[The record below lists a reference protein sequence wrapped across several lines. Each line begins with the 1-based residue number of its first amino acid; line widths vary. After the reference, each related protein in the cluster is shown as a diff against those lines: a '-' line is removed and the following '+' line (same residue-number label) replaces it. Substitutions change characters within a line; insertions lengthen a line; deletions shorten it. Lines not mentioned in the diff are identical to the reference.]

1 MSNNNTYTTTIF
13 LNDEQAVNRLNA
25 LQASVE
31 KYRKAKQQALL
42 DGDDKAFKT
51 ANKQI
56 KECEKEMKA
65 LSTTAQNVDRVLN
78 NLSTTAVNDIK
89 NTIRAINKEL
99 NSGAV
104 QRGTKEWDYFQRK
117 LKECRT
123 ELRNIQNESA
133 VAENG
138 SFFKKTVDFLNYNWG
153 AITQIIS
160 SLTALTFTIR
170 QATTAYAGM
179 EEAMADVR
187 KYTGQTAEEVRR
199 MNEDFKAMD
208 TRTSREEL
216 NELAGAAGRLGI
228 QGTEAIEQFVDG
240 ADKINVALGDDLG
253 EGAVDKIG
261 KLATMFGEDDKKG
274 LRGAMLATGS
284 AINDLAQSS
293 SANAGYIVDFTA
305 DLSGV
310 AIQAGM
316 TQQQLMGLASAL
328 DQNMQEEATSAT
340 VFSQLITKMYQEP
353 ARFAKIAGMEV
364 EKFSKM
370 MKENANEGL
379 LTFLEAMRS
388 RGGFDAM
395 APWFQEMQLDGTR
408 AVGVLSAVAS
418 HLDQVREAQDIAN
431 KSYELGTSVLNE
443 YNVQNNTVQAGVDKA
458 KKQFMDLTIQLGEK
472 LLPVVKY
479 TITSGSLLVKSLSAI
494 VSFTLKHINVIVTL
508 TAVIGTYI
516 TIQKASIVVDKLK
529 VLWTGKIV
537 TSLKLLYT
545 TMLKNPYLAVGA
557 SVLTLIAAYKDWRNS
572 IVEVSK
578 VQQDL
583 QDVNRLAEE
592 QIAAEKRQ
600 LEDLYVRATN
610 KAAAD
615 NERKYAIEQ
624 LNKISPEYLGFLNSE
639 NINTQAAKK
648 AIDAYTKSLLL
659 NAKAKELNSKLDDL
673 EKRKNEAQNSDY
685 TRWYDGFQTAV
696 NNIADKIERTRNGI
710 RSLFSEGSFK
720 AGWNDK
726 TSLNGY
732 ALNTAE
738 AALIRYDIAMSN
750 LNEEERILRNEL
762 KKTNEQLFET
772 NSLYQKA
779 AESAESVNISGNST
793 GKTTKQLKEEEKQR
807 KKLERERKKA
817 EEEALKAR
825 KNEDK
830 KIIAELNLQLATLDY
845 LYGNGLVSYRTYLQR
860 RETLQLNSLDK
871 RKKLWGEESNEA
883 KMLADDEIN
892 VRKKTFESLR
902 KLDEQQIEQERIAKE
917 ARINAMFYDSS
928 SEVYMNNEAVDEAL
942 FRNDMDALDKRLAL
956 YKVGTEEWLAVKA
969 EMDEKGQMHQYDL
982 QERFNERLLQMRKD
996 YLNQGNEMEE
1006 QIELQW
1012 LEKFHEK
1019 GLMSEE
1025 EYLQARLAIRAR
1037 YAATPLTQDEAT
1049 TQMAVSSL
1057 VTAQTNAGKKPDYA
1071 TDGADMGV
1079 SAVSSIFMIVEY
1091 RKKVNEELKKL
1102 YGEDYQNSAAYD
1114 EAKKLNNLAMLN
1126 EIVEA
1131 SKVAYN
1137 SINNIL
1143 SAASAY
1149 SQACSDYEVAKI
1161 QANYDKQIEAA
1172 GNNSAKREKLEKER
1186 DKKITEAKNK
1196 ANKKAMAIE
1205 IAQALATTAMNA
1217 LSAYG
1222 AVLQPSQPWTV
1233 PLAYVAAAAATAA
1246 GMLQVAT
1253 IKKQHQ
1259 AEAAGYYEGGFT
1271 GSGDYRKEAGVVHA
1285 GEFVANHN
1293 AVNNPQLLPVLQLID
1308 QAQRNNTVASLSAAD
1323 VSRAIGAG
1331 GTAVVAPVVNVN
1343 TDNEE
1348 LNRVIA
1354 DVTMVIDSLNAILS
1368 AGIKA
1373 DVSLDGDN
1381 GLDAQY
1387 RKYKR
1392 LKG

>member
-187 KYTGQTAEEVRR
+187 KYTGQTAEEVRQ

-208 TRTSREEL
+208 TRTSREAL

-395 APWFQEMQLDGTR
+395 APLFQELQLDGTR
-408 AVGVLSAVAS
+408 AVGVLSSVAS
-418 HLDQVREAQDIAN
+418 HLDQVREAQEIAN
-431 KSYELGTSVLNE
+431 KSYDEGTSVLNE
-443 YNVQNNTVQAGVDKA
+443 FNEQNNTVQAGVDKA
-458 KKQFMDLTIQLGEK
+458 KKQFQDLTIKLGEK

-479 TITSGSLLVKSLSAI
+479 TITSGGLLVKSLSVI
-494 VSFTLKHINVIVTL
+494 VGFVTKHINVITTL
-508 TAVIGTYI
+508 VGAIGTYI
-516 TIQKASIVVDKLK
+516 AIQKASIVIDKLK
-529 VLWTGKIV
+529 VLWTGKIL
-537 TSLKLLYT
+537 TALKALYV
-545 TMLKNPYLAVGA
+545 TMLKNPYFTVTAAVF
-557 SVLTLIAAYKDWRNS
+557 TLIAAYKDWINS
-572 IVEVSK
+572 TEK
-578 VQQDL
+578 VNQAQLDL
-583 QDVNRLAEE
+583 QEVNKKAIDLISSEKNQLDELYR
-592 QIAAEKRQ
+592 AATAKASA
-600 LEDLYVRATN
+600 DAVRKN
-610 KAAAD
+610 
-615 NERKYAIEQ
+615 AIEQ
-624 LNKISPEYLGFLNSE
+624 LNQISPEYLGWLNSE

-648 AIDAYTKSLLL
+648 AIDAYTQSILL
-659 NAKAKELNSKLDDL
+659 NAKAKELSAKLDDIN
-673 EKRKNEAQNSDY
+673 KKKDDAKNKDY
-685 TRWYDGFQTAV
+685 SKWYDGFQTAV
-696 NNIADKIERTRNGI
+696 NNIADMIERTRNGL
-710 RSLFSEGSFK
+710 RTLFSEGSFN
-720 AGWNDK
+720 AGWNEK
-726 TSLNGY
+726 TSLDGY
-732 ALNTAE
+732 ALNTAS
-738 AALIRYDIAMSN
+738 AALTRYNNTMSELN
-750 LNEEERILRNEL
+750 NEEKILRQE
-762 KKTNEQLFET
+762 FR
-772 NSLYQKA
+772 
-779 AESAESVNISGNST
+779 
-793 GKTTKQLKEEEKQR
+793 KTTEEALKNKAELDKTIDSQKKATNTSKSSISDKQLKEEEKQR
-807 KKLERERKKA
+807 KKIEEGKEKAAQEDLKRRKKENK
-817 EEEALKAR
+817 EE
-825 KNEDK
+825 
-830 KIIAELNLQLATLDY
+830 IANLNLQLTTLDY
-845 LYGNGLVSYRTYLQR
+845 LYGNGLISYRTYIQ
-860 RETLQLNSLDK
+860 EKEKIQLDSLK
-871 RKKLWGEESNEA
+871 RRKKIWGEESNEA
-883 KMLADDEIN
+883 KMLADDELRIKQQADDKL
-892 VRKKTFESLR
+892 KKID
-902 KLDEQQIEQERIAKE
+902 LDIIERERLKKE
-917 ARINAMFYDSS
+917 AMLNAMFYSKDSDIYQD
-928 SEVYMNNEAVDEAL
+928 ENALNEAL
-942 FRNDMDALDKRLAL
+942 FQNEMDSLDKRIKLE
-956 YKVGTEEWLAVKA
+956 KKGTEEWLALKG
-969 EMDEKGQMHQYDL
+969 EMEEKENEHQYDL
-982 QERFNERLLQMRKD
+982 QAKHDEKLLEMRKE
-996 YLNQGNEMEE
+996 YLNQGGEME
-1006 QIELQW
+1006 QDIEMKW
-1012 LEKFHEK
+1012 LEKFHKE
-1019 GLMSEE
+1019 GLLSEE
-1025 EYLQARLAIRAR
+1025 EYQQAKFAIRER
-1037 YAATPLTQDEAT
+1037 YATTPISKDEKIKQTAT
-1049 TQMAVSSL
+1049 SSL
-1057 VTAQTNAGKKPDYA
+1057 NIAETNAGAKPEYI
-1071 TDGADMGV
+1071 TDGSDMGLT
-1079 SAVSSIFMIVEY
+1079 AIASISKVVEY
-1091 RKKVNEELKKL
+1091 RKKVNEQLKEL
-1102 YGEDYQNSAAYD
+1102 YGEDYENSAAYN
-1114 EAKKLNNLAMLN
+1114 EAKKMNNQMMFD
-1126 EIVEA
+1126 EIVNIA
-1131 SKVAYN
+1131 SVAYS
-1137 SINNIL
+1137 SINTIVN
-1143 SAASAY
+1143 AASAY
-1149 SQACSDYEVAKI
+1149 AKASSDYEVAKI

-1222 AVLQPSQPWTV
+1222 AVLRPSQPWTV

-1271 GSGDYRKEAGVVHA
+1271 GPGDYRKEAGVVHA
-1285 GEFVANHN
+1285 GEFVANHK
-1293 AVNNPQLLPVLQLID
+1293 AVNNPQLLPALQLID
-1308 QAQRNNTVASLSAAD
+1308 QAQRNNTIASLTAAD

-1331 GTAVVAPVVNVN
+1331 STAIVAPVVNVT
-1343 TDNEE
+1343 TDNDE
-1348 LNRVIA
+1348 LNRAIN
-1354 DVTMVIDSLNAILS
+1354 DVANVVDSLNAIL
-1368 AGIKA
+1368 ATGIRA
-1373 DVSLDGDN
+1373 EVSIDGEN
-1381 GLDAQY
+1381 GLDKQY

-1392 LKG
+1392 IKG

>member
-395 APWFQEMQLDGTR
+395 APLFQEMQLDGTR

-443 YNVQNNTVQAGVDKA
+443 YNVQDNTVQAGVDKA

-592 QIAAEKRQ
+592 QIAAEKKTAWRP
-600 LEDLYVRATN
+600 LC
-610 KAAAD
+610 
-615 NERKYAIEQ
+615 
-624 LNKISPEYLGFLNSE
+624 
-639 NINTQAAKK
+639 
-648 AIDAYTKSLLL
+648 KS
-659 NAKAKELNSKLDDL
+659 N
-673 EKRKNEAQNSDY
+673 
-685 TRWYDGFQTAV
+685 
-696 NNIADKIERTRNGI
+696 
-710 RSLFSEGSFK
+710 
-720 AGWNDK
+720 
-726 TSLNGY
+726 
-732 ALNTAE
+732 
-738 AALIRYDIAMSN
+738 
-750 LNEEERILRNEL
+750 
-762 KKTNEQLFET
+762 
-772 NSLYQKA
+772 
-779 AESAESVNISGNST
+779 
-793 GKTTKQLKEEEKQR
+793 
-807 KKLERERKKA
+807 
-817 EEEALKAR
+817 
-825 KNEDK
+825 
-830 KIIAELNLQLATLDY
+830 
-845 LYGNGLVSYRTYLQR
+845 
-860 RETLQLNSLDK
+860 
-871 RKKLWGEESNEA
+871 
-883 KMLADDEIN
+883 
-892 VRKKTFESLR
+892 
-902 KLDEQQIEQERIAKE
+902 
-917 ARINAMFYDSS
+917 
-928 SEVYMNNEAVDEAL
+928 
-942 FRNDMDALDKRLAL
+942 
-956 YKVGTEEWLAVKA
+956 
-969 EMDEKGQMHQYDL
+969 
-982 QERFNERLLQMRKD
+982 
-996 YLNQGNEMEE
+996 
-1006 QIELQW
+1006 
-1012 LEKFHEK
+1012 
-1019 GLMSEE
+1019 
-1025 EYLQARLAIRAR
+1025 
-1037 YAATPLTQDEAT
+1037 
-1049 TQMAVSSL
+1049 
-1057 VTAQTNAGKKPDYA
+1057 
-1071 TDGADMGV
+1071 
-1079 SAVSSIFMIVEY
+1079 
-1091 RKKVNEELKKL
+1091 
-1102 YGEDYQNSAAYD
+1102 
-1114 EAKKLNNLAMLN
+1114 
-1126 EIVEA
+1126 
-1131 SKVAYN
+1131 
-1137 SINNIL
+1137 
-1143 SAASAY
+1143 
-1149 SQACSDYEVAKI
+1149 
-1161 QANYDKQIEAA
+1161 
-1172 GNNSAKREKLEKER
+1172 
-1186 DKKITEAKNK
+1186 
-1196 ANKKAMAIE
+1196 
-1205 IAQALATTAMNA
+1205 
-1217 LSAYG
+1217 
-1222 AVLQPSQPWTV
+1222 
-1233 PLAYVAAAAATAA
+1233 
-1246 GMLQVAT
+1246 
-1253 IKKQHQ
+1253 
-1259 AEAAGYYEGGFT
+1259 
-1271 GSGDYRKEAGVVHA
+1271 
-1285 GEFVANHN
+1285 
-1293 AVNNPQLLPVLQLID
+1293 
-1308 QAQRNNTVASLSAAD
+1308 
-1323 VSRAIGAG
+1323 
-1331 GTAVVAPVVNVN
+1331 
-1343 TDNEE
+1343 
-1348 LNRVIA
+1348 
-1354 DVTMVIDSLNAILS
+1354 
-1368 AGIKA
+1368 
-1373 DVSLDGDN
+1373 
-1381 GLDAQY
+1381 
-1387 RKYKR
+1387 
-1392 LKG
+1392 